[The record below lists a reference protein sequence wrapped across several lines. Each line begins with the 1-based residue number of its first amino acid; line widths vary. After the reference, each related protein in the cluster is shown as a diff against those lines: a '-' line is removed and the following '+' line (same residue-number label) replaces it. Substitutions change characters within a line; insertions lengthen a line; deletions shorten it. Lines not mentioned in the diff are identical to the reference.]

1 MRYAIVN
8 RTLILRDSLFKE
20 GDYERLL
27 EIAVQK
33 VPKMDVYFDAIF
45 YQEDGDSLRMESN
58 SSDRGIMLGSLFD
71 VFLALE
77 CLGSFFLTE
86 DKEWLPTSVFK
97 ASFSPRR
104 SSPESDEQFGKFS
117 SF

>member
-27 EIAVQK
+27 EIALQK
-33 VPKMDVYFDAIF
+33 VPKTDVYFDAIF

-77 CLGSFFLTE
+77 CLGSFF
-86 DKEWLPTSVFK
+86 DGRQRM
-97 ASFSPRR
+97 ASNL
-104 SSPESDEQFGKFS
+104 GI
-117 SF
+117 

>member
-1 MRYAIVN
+1 M
-8 RTLILRDSLFKE
+8 
-20 GDYERLL
+20 L
-27 EIAVQK
+27 EIALQK

-45 YQEDGDSLRMESN
+45 YQEDGDSLRMEGN
-58 SSDRGIMLGSLFD
+58 SSDRGKMLGSLFD
-71 VFLALE
+71 VFWALE
-77 CLGSFFLTE
+77 CLGSFFFLTE